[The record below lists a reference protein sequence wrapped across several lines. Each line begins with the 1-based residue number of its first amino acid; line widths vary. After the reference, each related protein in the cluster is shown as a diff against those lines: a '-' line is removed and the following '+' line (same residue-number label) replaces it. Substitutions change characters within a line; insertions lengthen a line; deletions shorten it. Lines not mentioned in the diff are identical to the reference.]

1 MMDVSQFI
9 RYPEIFACP
18 ACGEELAFKA
28 QGIQCLSCAAVFPVD
43 GGIPLLFA
51 SDEGQAQ
58 HVTDIVKAF
67 YEQNPF
73 PNYDDLDSKQ
83 SLVEKAK
90 RGVFARL
97 LNEQIPGGARVL
109 EVGCGTGQLT
119 NFLGI
124 RWDRQVFG
132 SDMCLN
138 SLRLA
143 RAFRDRSGIRNAEFV
158 QMNLFRPAFRPGA
171 FDVVISNGV
180 LHHTC
185 DPLRA
190 FLSISRLVKPGG
202 CILIGLYNRIGRLT
216 TDLRRVLFRWSGDRL
231 RMLDARMRNPN
242 GTEARKRAWFMDQY
256 KHPQE
261 SKHSF
266 DEVIDWFESN
276 GFEFLFSIPKIDSS
290 PFSKQEKLFEAHDK
304 GTKLARLAT
313 QVEMLLTGGI
323 DGALFIMIGRKINHD
338 ADLEKPVQRAR
349 AEHASATCALHG
361 AEVEPQRAIKYK
373 DEARP

>member
-1 MMDVSQFI
+1 MDVSQFI
-9 RYPEIFACP
+9 KHPEIFACP

-28 QGIQCLSCAAVFPVD
+28 RGIQCVSCAAVFPVD

-51 SDEGQAQ
+51 SDEGQTQ
-58 HVTDIVKAF
+58 HVTDVVKVF
-67 YEQNPF
+67 YEENPF

-97 LNEQIPGGARVL
+97 LNEQIPQGARVL

-143 RAFRDRSGIRNAEFV
+143 KAFRDRSGIRNAGFV
-158 QMNLFRPAFRPGA
+158 QMNLFRPAFRPA
-171 FDVVISNGV
+171 TFDVVISNGV
-180 LHHTC
+180 LHHTG

-190 FLSISRLVKPGG
+190 FRSIARLVKPGG

-216 TDLRRVLFRWSGDRL
+216 TDLRRVLFRWTGDRL
-231 RMLDARMRNPN
+231 RVLDARMRNPN
-242 GTEARKRAWFMDQY
+242 CNEARKRAWFMDQY
-256 KHPQE
+256 KHPRE

-290 PFSKQEKLFEAHDK
+290 PFSEQEKLFEAHDK
-304 GTKLARLAT
+304 GTKLSRLAA
-313 QVEMLLTGGI
+313 QVEMLLAGGA
-323 DGALFIMIGRKINHD
+323 DGALFIMIGRKIKNG
-338 ADLEKPVQRAR
+338 ADVPKPVQRLR
-349 AEHASATCALHG
+349 AEHAPSAHALHS
-361 AEVEPQRAIKYK
+361 AEVNTHRITYK
-373 DEARP
+373 DEARS